1 MLGVGS
7 GLTRVNHSQRPQ
19 ASWQLTELRA
29 IRRLNRKEQGQMHK
43 RTIRITD
50 GVYEAIVREAARR
63 RVSLNEVIDDWLL
76 EGEGSSPPWE
86 SRKHD

>member
-1 MLGVGS
+1 
-7 GLTRVNHSQRPQ
+7 
-19 ASWQLTELRA
+19 
-29 IRRLNRKEQGQMHK
+29 MHK